1 MQIDWHD
8 DGDAGA
14 IDPVTDYRLSRD
26 PTSYPRPI
34 GEIWWAAIFH
44 LEETSLDTFRQCAE
58 QAYPEQILIPDV
70 YDGEDCAARPSSQS
84 VTLIARSSVIR
95 TANMVDNGW
104 GCAGVYLGSMVPEE
118 HLPLHLT
125 PQQRER
131 PALKPITCHDDTV
144 VTAVVDDAIGF
155 ANSLFRD
162 HETSSRVHLAYLM
175 SSPSDVS
182 HRRGWRWEVHGRSLN
197 KRAIDRLLKDHTF
210 FGLTDEDALYVDAGA
225 IDFAGG
231 GFSPLALRKSHGT
244 HVAALAAGHPM
255 HKAPKHRPILLA
267 SLPWR
272 VTEDTSGFNLYPSLL
287 LALHRLE
294 REGRRF
300 RRSDGSIVPMVFN
313 FSYGTLDGPH
323 DGSGLIPQLIQRIVD
338 KEDGPV
344 RRMVLPAGNTN
355 LTRTHARAEV
365 GETGSVTLDLNV
377 LPDDRTDSHVEMW
390 LPDTEHPS
398 WDPVRVTVSPP
409 GGRQSVT
416 IVAGS
421 RHVFRLRDRDGAE
434 IARLSYAPAT
444 RILNRASIVLS
455 INRTVGTSGAAE
467 LAPIGD
473 WRIEIWRRRDGETDT
488 QPQERHEGAAV
499 EVWIRR
505 DDTLPGFPPRGRQAH
520 FNNPDYQ
527 KYDAYG
533 APLPVDPPGTHCP
546 VRRAGT
552 LNGLATG
559 EAPLVVASFT
569 RSNGLISD
577 YSASGPVPSRKGP
590 DAAALGDHSPV
601 LRGVLSAGSRSGY
614 LVRQSGTSVA
624 APRIARLAVEAIAKD
639 TKSRKKTADRT
650 WLHSYAEKS
659 DKEHFSKPRPE
670 FARGGAGRV
679 DMPVDLGTPETD

>member
-1 MQIDWHD
+1 MQVDWQD
-8 DGDAGA
+8 DGGAGVL
-14 IDPVTDYRLSRD
+14 DPVTDYRLSRD

-34 GEIWWAAIFH
+34 DEIWWGAIFH
-44 LEETSLDTFRQCAE
+44 LEETSLDDFQARAE
-58 QAYPEQILIPDV
+58 QAHPGQFLIPDV
-70 YDGEDCAARPSSQS
+70 YDADDRADRPASQS
-84 VTLIARSSVIR
+84 VTLIARSPLIR
-95 TANMVDNGW
+95 DANRTGNPF
-104 GCAGVYLGSMVPEE
+104 GCAGVYLGTIVPEA

-125 PQQRER
+125 PEERQRPE
-131 PALKPITCHDDTV
+131 PEPIQCHDDTV
-144 VTAVVDDAIGF
+144 VTAVIDDAIGF
-155 ANSLFRD
+155 ANALFRD
-162 HETSSRVHLAYLM
+162 GEKSTRVHLAYIM
-175 SSPSDVS
+175 SGASDVP
-182 HRRGWRWEVHGRSLN
+182 HRPGWRWEVHGRSLE
-197 KRAIDRLLKDHTF
+197 KQAIDKLLKEHTS
-210 FGLTDEDALYVDAGA
+210 FGLTDEDALYVEAGA

-231 GFSPLALRKSHGT
+231 GFSPLALRESHGT
-244 HVAALAAGHPM
+244 HVAALAAGHLI

-300 RRSDGSIVPMVFN
+300 RRSDGSMVPMVFN

-323 DGSGLIPQLIQRIVD
+323 DGSGLIPELIQRVVNRAQ
-338 KEDGPV
+338 GPL

-355 LTRTHARAEV
+355 LSRTHARAEI
-365 GETGSVTLDLNV
+365 GETGSVTLDLKV
-377 LPDDRTDSHVEMW
+377 LPDDRTDSHVEFWMP
-390 LPDTEHPS
+390 LVEHPG
-398 WDPVRVTVSPP
+398 WDPVHVTVTPP
-409 GGRQSVT
+409 AGRKSAT

-421 RHVFRLRDRDGAE
+421 DRVHHLRDSDGQE
-434 IARLSYAPAT
+434 IARLSYAPANRT
-444 RILNRASIVLS
+444 VKRASIVLS
-455 INRTVGTSGAAE
+455 INRTVSFSGEAA

-473 WRIEIWRRRDGETDT
+473 WTIEIWRKREGEVHT
-488 QPQERHEGAAV
+488 PQERHEGAAV

-527 KYDAYG
+527 KYNAFG

-559 EAPLVVASFT
+559 ESPLVVASFT
-569 RSNGLISD
+569 RSNSLISD

-590 DAAALGDHSPV
+590 DAAAPGDHSPV
-601 LRGVLSAGSRSGY
+601 VPGVLSAGSKSGY

-624 APRIARLAVEAIAKD
+624 APRVARLAVEAIAKD
-639 TKSRKKTADRT
+639 KKGRKKAGDRT
-650 WLHSYAEKS
+650 WLHGYAEQS
-659 DKEHFSKPRPE
+659 DKHFPQPKPE

-679 DMPVDLGTPETD
+679 DVPVDLGAPEGD